1 MTAISKS
8 YGNSFSAG
16 GLDLAPT
23 GAVSCSSMSPDQ
35 VQRMMSLAVT
45 AQTLSAGQL
54 FAPAVRE
61 AREQVEAAKQAAQL
75 PEGAGSQLDVQ
86 A

>member
-1 MTAISKS
+1 
-8 YGNSFSAG
+8 
-16 GLDLAPT
+16 
-23 GAVSCSSMSPDQ
+23 MSPDQ

-45 AQTLSAGQL
+45 AQSLSAGQL

-61 AREQVEAAKQAAQL
+61 AREQVQAAQQQAAQL
-75 PEGAGSQLDVQ
+75 PEGSGSQLDVQ

>member
-1 MTAISKS
+1 
-8 YGNSFSAG
+8 
-16 GLDLAPT
+16 
-23 GAVSCSSMSPDQ
+23 
-35 VQRMMSLAVT
+35 MMSLAVT